1 MRHEVTKMYHN
12 QVDIYEI
19 AWYKNIDFPIL
30 TYMLYKANYKWG
42 NRCLPHGNKGLHK
55 LWTPTKQA

>member
-30 TYMLYKANYKWG
+30 TYMLYKANYK
-42 NRCLPHGNKGLHK
+42 
-55 LWTPTKQA
+55 